1 MTKSSQGSPVDRL
14 LALMARLRDPERGCP
29 WDLEQDFATI
39 APHTI
44 EEAYEVAD
52 AIDRQDMPA
61 LRDEL
66 GDLLF
71 QVVFYAQMARERGA
85 FDFDAIAEGIIE
97 KMIRRHPHVFGEAS
111 IETAEAQTRAWED
124 HKAKERRTRAAV
136 EGRAPSVLDGVTA
149 TLPALSRALK
159 LQNRAARVG
168 FDWPAPEEVLSK
180 IEEEMAEVRAELAA
194 GGHAERI
201 AGEIGDL
208 LFAVVNLAR
217 HLKVDPEGALRHA
230 NGKFER
236 RFRGVESRLAA
247 AGKPVGEASLD
258 EMEQAW
264 TEVKR
269 SETRE

>member
-1 MTKSSQGSPVDRL
+1 MTKPSQGSSVDRL

-85 FDFDAIAEGIIE
+85 FDFDAVVEGIVE

-111 IETAEAQTRAWED
+111 IETAEAQTRA
-124 HKAKERRTRAAV
+124 
-136 EGRAPSVLDGVTA
+136 
-149 TLPALSRALK
+149 
-159 LQNRAARVG
+159 
-168 FDWPAPEEVLSK
+168 
-180 IEEEMAEVRAELAA
+180 
-194 GGHAERI
+194 
-201 AGEIGDL
+201 
-208 LFAVVNLAR
+208 
-217 HLKVDPEGALRHA
+217 
-230 NGKFER
+230 
-236 RFRGVESRLAA
+236 
-247 AGKPVGEASLD
+247 
-258 EMEQAW
+258 
-264 TEVKR
+264 
-269 SETRE
+269 

>member
-1 MTKSSQGSPVDRL
+1 
-14 LALMARLRDPERGCP
+14 
-29 WDLEQDFATI
+29 
-39 APHTI
+39 
-44 EEAYEVAD
+44 
-52 AIDRQDMPA
+52 
-61 LRDEL
+61 
-66 GDLLF
+66 
-71 QVVFYAQMARERGA
+71 
-85 FDFDAIAEGIIE
+85 
-97 KMIRRHPHVFGEAS
+97 
-111 IETAEAQTRAWED
+111 
-124 HKAKERRTRAAV
+124 
-136 EGRAPSVLDGVTA
+136 VTA

-236 RFRGVESRLAA
+236 RFRAVESRLAG
-247 AGKPVGEASLD
+247 AGKPVGTASLD